1 MSKPQCTKLLRE
13 EKRREEKRREEKRR
27 EEKRREEKRREE
39 IWRTNNGLL
48 QPSRENVMTQ
58 FASTHTHTHT
68 HTHILIPLPHCT
80 HTMYRIMQH
89 AWLCSHSCCP
99 TAKHTHTQCA
109 RKRALNR
116 LSDIDSLMP
125 CHLTVFRFSSQSNTS
140 RTHAEIWLPDSRI
153 YRSIL
158 QKQGDRNPISM
169 KHCDFTAPHN
179 SIMPQAQLQSSYQS
193 SYSIAWFVVIYFPLL
208 SFCF

>member
-1 MSKPQCTKLLRE
+1 
-13 EKRREEKRREEKRR
+13 
-27 EEKRREEKRREE
+27 
-39 IWRTNNGLL
+39 
-48 QPSRENVMTQ
+48 MTQ
-58 FASTHTHTHT
+58 FASTYIHTHTHTHT
-68 HTHILIPLPHCT
+68 HTLIPLPHCT

-89 AWLCSHSCCP
+89 ARTEPLACMTVLSLLLSHCK
-99 TAKHTHTQCA
+99 THTHSVRE

-140 RTHAEIWLPDSRI
+140 RTHAAIWLPDSHF

-179 SIMPQAQLQSSYQS
+179 IIMPQAQLQSSYQS
-193 SYSIAWFVVIYFPLL
+193 SYSTAWFVL
-208 SFCF
+208 STFH